1 MSTATTAAT
10 AASSAGRVGDRA
22 PAESLVE
29 LMHRRLDDAA
39 DRRAIIDTLA
49 EAVTPAEAGPG
60 DTRATAWT
68 WGELIAAAATLADA
82 FAAAGLAPGDRVAH
96 VGPHAPDWILVDF
109 ACLLAGVVHVPLHA
123 DAARSEQLD
132 QLAWLEPRGVVF
144 SAAAVPGGISAR
156 DVRGRIVIEVGA
168 GGPQAAA
175 GLAGSEWRGLAAAP
189 AALVDR
195 VALAVERCDPDAA
208 ATIVLS
214 SGTTGRPHGVLHSQ
228 RSLAANAA
236 AAADVFLDDPRD
248 VRLSWL
254 PMSHA
259 MARTGDLGTAL
270 VRGGCLSVVR
280 HRTRVLDA
288 CRILPPTAILGVP
301 AFYER
306 LERAA
311 ASGRIVDLAAALGGD
326 IRVCVSGGAPLR
338 RRTAEFFAARGVP
351 LVEGYGLAEAGPV
364 IALSNPR
371 MARSGTVGLP
381 LAGIQVR
388 LDERPA
394 TRGQLLVS
402 TPSRALGILMPPVS
416 PGGPAQVSPADSGD
430 GWLETGDLAEIDD
443 AGHVRITG
451 RLRDTLV
458 LSNGVKLP
466 PAAVEAA
473 LAEDD
478 AVAQVCLVGAGLPRP
493 VAIIVPEPEVL
504 RGAIHRMGLRVF
516 SRRQAVGH
524 PRVAAWLAR
533 RLARRQRALPQAWRV
548 KTFLIADRGFD
559 AAHGEATESLKL
571 KREAIAAH
579 FRDRV
584 ERAAAAA
591 RSSEGGAMSEPLPAS
606 AGGSWLPAALW
617 QGSAGGFAAAA
628 SRAAEPLS
636 NRAEAVLDRAEVEIA
651 RLRAAGQLYDP
662 LATPPAVAPPID
674 DPPPPQSGTFSAVAE
689 TVLGEAGLWGL
700 AVPEAFGGS
709 GVSMLDLT
717 RVITRLAANVPTCA
731 GLLAVHSSIGAV
743 SAVTGFGSV
752 EQQAR
757 LLPGLAAGRPLSIF
771 GATESDAGC
780 DLGRVRATLE
790 RRADGLLLTGT
801 KMFITGATHGRLVK
815 LLAMLDGRP
824 AVVVVRLPEADTPT
838 FRLRRYSLHPLK
850 HAHNAALEFTAFD
863 VDPADVLDPGGSADA
878 MRIVWHG
885 LNRGRVTLAA
895 QAAGTLRLLLAQATD
910 HAAGRI
916 TWKQPIGSRQLVQGR
931 LGRIAASI
939 VACDALAAW
948 GATAIDAGQ
957 SGEWEA
963 ITAKVVAS
971 ECVREAAIDALG
983 VHGGRAFLV
992 GHPLGDSFHDHFAV
1006 TVYEGES
1013 DLLGL
1018 ALFKGLA
1025 KQHPL
1030 AALSREATA
1039 SRRAAAWLR
1048 WRVRMLAGTSRQDA
1062 CILDRRLRDHARQ
1075 ARRQL
1080 SAAAI
1085 RIDRAVR
1092 RHGRGLAE
1100 RQLEI
1105 ASLAAEVRAAVSM
1118 LAVAH
1123 HADAAGDD
1131 RLLAPA
1137 DVWCRLALARAAG
1150 RRPLPDDLAALA
1162 ALGREAIRGQG
1173 TGS

>member
-1 MSTATTAAT
+1 MSTVTT
-10 AASSAGRVGDRA
+10 AASSPGRAGDRA

-39 DRRAIIDTLA
+39 DRRAIVDTLA

-68 WGELIAAAATLADA
+68 WGELIAAAVTLADA

-168 GGPQAAA
+168 GGPQAAV
-175 GLAGSEWRGLAAAP
+175 GLAGSGWRGLAAAP
-189 AALVDR
+189 EALVDR

-214 SGTTGRPHGVLHSQ
+214 SGTTGMPHGVLHSQ

-381 LAGIQVR
+381 LAGIHVR
-388 LDERPA
+388 RDERPA

-548 KTFLIADRGFD
+548 KTFLLADRGFD

-584 ERAAAAA
+584 GRAAAAA
-591 RSSEGGAMSEPLPAS
+591 RSSEGGTMSEPLPA
-606 AGGSWLPAALW
+606 ADGGSWLPAALW
-617 QGSAGGFAAAA
+617 QGRAGGFAAAA
-628 SRAAEPLS
+628 SSAAEPLS

-674 DPPPPQSGTFSAVAE
+674 DPPPPQTGTFSAVAE
-689 TVLGEAGLWGL
+689 AVLGEAGLWGL

-757 LLPGLAAGRPLSIF
+757 LLPGLRGHGIGCGLRPGTGAGDARAACRPAPAHRHQDVHHGGDPRAAGEAAGHARRP
-771 GATESDAGC
+771 AGGGGC
-780 DLGRVRATLE
+780 AAARGRHADLPAPPLFAASTQACPQRRPRVHGVRRRPG
-790 RRADGLLLTGT
+790 RRA
-801 KMFITGATHGRLVK
+801 R
-815 LLAMLDGRP
+815 
-824 AVVVVRLPEADTPT
+824 
-838 FRLRRYSLHPLK
+838 
-850 HAHNAALEFTAFD
+850 
-863 VDPADVLDPGGSADA
+863 
-878 MRIVWHG
+878 
-885 LNRGRVTLAA
+885 
-895 QAAGTLRLLLAQATD
+895 
-910 HAAGRI
+910 
-916 TWKQPIGSRQLVQGR
+916 SRR
-931 LGRIAASI
+931 LGRR
-939 VACDALAAW
+939 DA
-948 GATAIDAGQ
+948 
-957 SGEWEA
+957 
-963 ITAKVVAS
+963 
-971 ECVREAAIDALG
+971 
-983 VHGGRAFLV
+983 
-992 GHPLGDSFHDHFAV
+992 
-1006 TVYEGES
+1006 
-1013 DLLGL
+1013 
-1018 ALFKGLA
+1018 
-1025 KQHPL
+1025 
-1030 AALSREATA
+1030 
-1039 SRRAAAWLR
+1039 
-1048 WRVRMLAGTSRQDA
+1048 
-1062 CILDRRLRDHARQ
+1062 DR
-1075 ARRQL
+1075 
-1080 SAAAI
+1080 
-1085 RIDRAVR
+1085 
-1092 RHGRGLAE
+1092 
-1100 RQLEI
+1100 
-1105 ASLAAEVRAAVSM
+1105 
-1118 LAVAH
+1118 
-1123 HADAAGDD
+1123 
-1131 RLLAPA
+1131 
-1137 DVWCRLALARAAG
+1137 LARAESRPGDARRPGRRHVAAAPCAGHRPCGGADYLEAADRLAAAGAGQAGQDRGVDRGLRCALRLGGDGDRCGPERRVGGDHGQGGGQRVRPRGGDRCPGGTRGPGISRGPPAG
-1150 RRPLPDDLAALA
+1150 RFVP
-1162 ALGREAIRGQG
+1162 
-1173 TGS
+1173 